1 VTEKHLAAVG
11 ASELL
16 LYHTSLAAALKFVSP
31 EISISPRKER
41 LMRTLEAA
49 EERLE
54 IRDVSS
60 LSFLIGTPFASFILL
75 QSLEIGIQ
83 SKRPT

>member
-1 VTEKHLAAVG
+1 MTEKHLAAVG

-49 EERLE
+49 EERLG
-54 IRDVSS
+54 IRDVSFF
-60 LSFLIGTPFASFILL
+60 LADTTFLISLNVH
-75 QSLEIGIQ
+75 SLEIGIQ

>member
-1 VTEKHLAAVG
+1 
-11 ASELL
+11 
-16 LYHTSLAAALKFVSP
+16 
-31 EISISPRKER
+31 
-41 LMRTLEAA
+41 MRTLEAA